1 MTSRTPLNTAI
12 RPVLFGAGLLLSA
25 SAIAAPEGLYS
36 ANELLD
42 ADVYAKS
49 DNAEAIGEVED
60 VLLDNDMRVH
70 SLVIDA
76 GDLLD
81 LGDKQYVVDAEHFT
95 VETRNGDSLDNI
107 EYSVH
112 LDLDAQALGEQ
123 PEYTDTWWNQAKDNL
138 QQAWS
143 DTKEGAASAWETT
156 RSATSDA
163 LDKAGNVLES
173 VGEETQQAADDAAQ

>member
-1 MTSRTPLNTAI
+1 M
-12 RPVLFGAGLLLSA
+12 
-25 SAIAAPEGLYS
+25 AAPQGLYS
-36 ANELLD
+36 TEELLD

-49 DNAEAIGEVED
+49 DSDQAIGDVED

-70 SLVIDA
+70 ALVIDT
-76 GDLLD
+76 GDLFD
-81 LGDKQYVVDAEHFT
+81 LGDKQYVVGAEHFT
-95 VETRNGDSLDNI
+95 VETHNGESLDNI

-123 PEYTDTWWNQAKDNL
+123 PEYTNTWWNQAKDNL
-138 QQAWS
+138 QQAWEE
-143 DTKEGAASAWETT
+143 TKEGAASAWETT